1 MITISFYCVGV
12 NLPASKGIPAAFKG
26 SPISQKG

>member
-12 NLPASKGIPAAFKG
+12 NLAASQGIPAAFER
-26 SPISQKG
+26 SLISQKG